1 MKPHFLVL
9 LSGVL
14 TLGFGYWLAEESRDA
29 QEIWVSMGAWVLGF
43 WFASNILRLSRSNRD
58 SDSAGSDPD
67 DEDYEDDEEEEEE

>member
-14 TLGFGYWLAEESRDA
+14 TLGFGYWLAEESRDSR
-29 QEIWVSMGAWVLGF
+29 EIWVSMGAWVLGF
-43 WFASNILRLSRSNRD
+43 WFASSILRLSRSNRD